1 MQPSLLR
8 RLASALSRIPALLA
22 ASKALQPYR
31 SGSEFSAA
39 KLRTVPVPPAVPS
52 AAFGWPLQDI
62 RDARADQID
71 GRFRRP
77 VQLAVA
83 MRTHGDLFTAYR
95 VRTSPLASLGV
106 EIVPAEKQRG
116 AAVAREAEVLFG
128 EPGPSKGVGL
138 SRETVKTII
147 GNLANHGVAIGY
159 NAWAD
164 RADGSRHDVVH
175 RAWPLEFVEYDS
187 LDDQLYT
194 SLDPAMTAEERKAL
208 ESESTSP
215 RARLRPSVAY
225 SSYYK
230 IPIVHGD
237 GRWTVYRLSE
247 LHPWRTDAAL
257 LAAALVWASAAFA
270 DRDWNRGSTSH
281 GNPKLWGQL
290 KEGVPLQRPVLD
302 SEGDP
307 TGEVELSEEAQGLL
321 DLLEDLQ
328 GLEQPYGVTEA
339 ATKITLLANSSDMW
353 QVWKE
358 LALRAQQLAALV
370 YTGTTAYLGS
380 QGNAP
385 GVDIAQLMNV
395 STTVVQADKA
405 AFEQGFHE
413 GVMVPWAA
421 RNFGDSSL
429 APQRLYLL
437 PDVDAQQNRVND
449 ATNEAAFTAAIKARR
464 EAGLMV
470 TQEWV
475 NQLAAR
481 LGVETLELAASQ
493 ATGFQPAPTDAF
505 KLITANEGRGAI
517 GFPPRPDGE
526 VPAPLFGQPEAEP
539 EPASGVRPAESL
551 AGSR

>member
-8 RLASALSRIPALLA
+8 RLASALSRLPALLA

-71 GRFRRP
+71 GRFKRP

-429 APQRLYLL
+429 APQR
-437 PDVDAQQNRVND
+437 PCN
-449 ATNEAAFTAAIKARR
+449 
-464 EAGLMV
+464 
-470 TQEWV
+470 
-475 NQLAAR
+475 
-481 LGVETLELAASQ
+481 
-493 ATGFQPAPTDAF
+493 
-505 KLITANEGRGAI
+505 
-517 GFPPRPDGE
+517 
-526 VPAPLFGQPEAEP
+526 
-539 EPASGVRPAESL
+539 PAS
-551 AGSR
+551 